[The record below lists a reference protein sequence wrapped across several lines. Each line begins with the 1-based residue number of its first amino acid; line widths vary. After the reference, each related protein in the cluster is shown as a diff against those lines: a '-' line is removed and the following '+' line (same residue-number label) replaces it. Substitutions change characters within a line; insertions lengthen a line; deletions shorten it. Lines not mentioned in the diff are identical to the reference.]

1 MNFEILKKF
10 KKIFYRKKKIK
21 SIDFTRC
28 KDVSKHIESSFTR
41 MLIPKDDDDIGSFTD
56 FSEIGP

>member
-1 MNFEILKKF
+1 MNEILKKL

-41 MLIPKDDDDIGSFTD
+41 ILIPKEDDTLGTFTD